1 MFFRHCLINSQGSTE
16 TANIVLEFTGRKL
29 AAIHIFQI
37 VFNNGITFR
46 VNQFSVTL
54 WEIS

>member
-16 TANIVLEFTGRKL
+16 TENIVLEFRKL
-29 AAIHIFQI
+29 AAINIFQI